1 VTISRFTSFFLDFL
15 RAAAA
20 LGVVA
25 AHLTVTHLAH
35 SAGYFQP
42 YGHLMVLIFFV
53 LSGFL
58 IAASVDGKAVDA
70 RRYTALRLGRLW
82 SVLIPCL
89 LLTFALQL
97 TVGAIEPQHAAD
109 FQRGHTALRFTL
121 PIFFL
126 NEVWFNSA
134 APPFNLP
141 LWSLA
146 YEAWY
151 YAFFGV
157 WVFVRSP
164 VRRGFILLAM
174 AAVVGPKVLALFPAW
189 LIGVGLLKI
198 LRSPGRLRPWAWPI
212 LLGSLAFVAAWFA
225 FNPQWPSPIGY
236 RPMFFSAAFLSDC
249 IFGLAV
255 AAVILG
261 VELLWGQC
269 TPAPWIDVPVRK
281 AAAVSFTL
289 YLVHF
294 PLMVTAGAILPYDPA
309 NPWHICGIVAAIL
322 AVAFA
327 LGSWIEPQR
336 RAWTAQL
343 SRLFALTVGTSP
355 DILSPPT
362 VRRAPEKP

>member
-1 VTISRFTSFFLDFL
+1 MTISRFTSFFLDFL

-25 AHLTVTHLAH
+25 AHLTVTRLAP
-35 SAGYFQP
+35 SGGFFQL

-58 IAASVDGKAVDA
+58 IAVSVDGKALDA
-70 RRYTALRLGRLW
+70 RRYAALRLGRLW

-89 LLTFALQL
+89 LITFALQWSL
-97 TVGAIEPQHAAD
+97 GVLEPQHAAA

-121 PIFFL
+121 PVFFL

-134 APPFNLP
+134 APPLNSP

-151 YAFFGV
+151 YAFFGICI
-157 WVFVRSP
+157 FVRTP
-164 VRRGFILLAM
+164 VRRVVILVAM

-198 LRSPGRLRPWAWPI
+198 LRSPARLRPWAWPLFLSSI
-212 LLGSLAFVAAWFA
+212 ALVAAWFV
-225 FNPQWPSPIGY
+225 FNPQWPRQIGHQ
-236 RPMFFSAAFLSDC
+236 PMFFSSAFFSDG
-249 IFGLAV
+249 IFGLGV
-255 AAVILG
+255 AGVILG

-269 TPAPWIDVPVRK
+269 APAAWIDVPVRK

-294 PLMVTAGAILPYDPA
+294 PLMVTAGATLPYDPT
-309 NPWHICGIVAAIL
+309 NPWHICGILAVIL
-322 AVAFA
+322 AIAFV

-336 RAWTAQL
+336 REWTAQL
-343 SRLFALTVGTSP
+343 SRLFAFIGRTPGDMLSKTTVS
-355 DILSPPT
+355 
-362 VRRAPEKP
+362 RAPEKP

>member
-25 AHLTVTHLAH
+25 AHLTITHLAP
-35 SAGYFQP
+35 SDGFFERS
-42 YGHLMVLIFFV
+42 GHLMVLIFFV

-58 IAASVDGKAVDA
+58 IAASVEGKAIDA
-70 RRYTALRLGRLW
+70 KRYTALRLGRLW

-89 LLTFALQL
+89 LITLALQL
-97 TVGAIEPQHAAD
+97 TVGAINPQHAAA
-109 FQRGHTALRFTL
+109 FQRGHSALRFTL

-134 APPFNLP
+134 APPFNSP

-157 WVFVRSP
+157 CIFVRSP
-164 VRRGFILLAM
+164 VRRVIILLTM
-174 AAVVGPKVLALFPAW
+174 AAVVGPKVLALLPAW

-198 LRSPGRLRPWAWPI
+198 FRSRATLRPWAWPI
-212 LLGSLAFVAAWFA
+212 LLGSLALAAAWFD
-225 FNPQWPSPIGY
+225 FNPQWPQSIGHQ
-236 RPMFFSAAFLSDC
+236 PMFFSAAFLSDY

-255 AAVILG
+255 AGVILG
-261 VELLWGQC
+261 VELLWGQRA
-269 TPAPWIDVPVRK
+269 PAPWIDVPVRK

-289 YLVHF
+289 YLIHF
-294 PLMVTAGAILPYDPA
+294 PLMVTASAILPYDPA
-309 NPWHICGIVAAIL
+309 NPWHICAII
-322 AVAFA
+322 AVILVIALV

-336 RAWTAQL
+336 RVWTAQL
-343 SRLFALTVGTSP
+343 SRLFALSGNTSSE
-355 DILSPPT
+355 ILPTTT
-362 VRRAPEKP
+362 VRRVPEKP